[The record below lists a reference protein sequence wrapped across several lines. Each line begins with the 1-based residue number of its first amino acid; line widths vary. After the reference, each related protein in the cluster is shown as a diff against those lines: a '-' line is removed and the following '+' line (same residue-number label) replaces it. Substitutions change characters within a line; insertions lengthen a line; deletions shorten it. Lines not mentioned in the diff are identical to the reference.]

1 MRDCGAQDVD
11 CWTRQLRAAG
21 WVPVRARTGQELPG
35 STVWRSPS
43 GHLYRGPYG
52 AWCQMLKREEYDLTE
67 CSGQTPESR

>member
-11 CWTRQLRAAG
+11 CWMRQLRAAG
-21 WVPVRARTGQELPG
+21 WVPVRARTGQALPG

-52 AWCQMLKREEYDLTE
+52 AWRQMVKREEDDGAE
-67 CSGQTPESR
+67 SSSQRSESR